1 MQTPGVYPKH
11 AGQEQGKEEIP
22 GTASGDQPQHAPSTL
37 GSEIHTDENEE
48 TIITGM
54 KLIFLH
60 GLQRLLTTR

>member
-1 MQTPGVYPKH
+1 MQTPGVYPKY

-22 GTASGDQPQHAPSTL
+22 GTGDQPQHVPSTL

-48 TIITGM
+48 SIITGM

-60 GLQRLLTTR
+60 GLQRLLMTR